1 MSGKEVHEITT
12 TPITC
17 FTFNKDRTNLALCP
31 NDNTVHIYKKSG
43 NKWVQDVILTEHG
56 QHVTDMEWAPQS
68 NRLVTCG
75 ADRNA
80 YVWTL
85 NEGQWKPML
94 VILRINRAATC
105 VRWSPKE
112 DKFAVGSGARL
123 ISVCYFEKDNDWW
136 VSKHIK
142 KPIRSTVLS
151 IDWHPNNLL
160 LAAGSSDFKA
170 RVFSA
175 FIKDVDGKTN
185 CDTEWG
191 KKSNF
196 GSCLKEFST
205 GAGGWVHSVSFS
217 ASGQKLAWVG
227 HDSSISVVNAG
238 HEHKIATVHTNF
250 LPLLQCVWIT
260 ENSIVAAGHNNMPY
274 LFTHD
279 DNDKLTFIEKF
290 DAAKKKEDSGTMSA
304 MAKFRT
310 MDKKGQGADEADGGS
325 AINTVHQNAI
335 NKVEIHTGNKSSAQK
350 FATSGIDGRLVIW
363 DIKTLES
370 SIAGLKIA

>member
-1 MSGKEVHEITT
+1 MSGKEVHELTI

-17 FTFNKDRTNLALCP
+17 FAFNKARNQLAICP

-43 NKWVQDVILTEHG
+43 NKWTADVVLNEHG
-56 QHVTDMEWAPQS
+56 QRVTDMDWGQES

-85 NEGQWKPML
+85 NDGQWKPML

-142 KPIRSTVLS
+142 KPIRSTILS

-160 LAAGSSDFKA
+160 LASGSSDFKA
-170 RVFSA
+170 RIFSA

-191 KKSNF
+191 KKAAF
-196 GSCLKEFST
+196 GNCLAEFST
-205 GAGGWVHSVSFS
+205 GSGGWVHGVSFS
-217 ASGQKLAWVG
+217 ASGHKLAWVG
-227 HDSSISVVNAG
+227 HDSSISVVNAD
-238 HEHKIATVHTNF
+238 HDNKVVTVHTNF
-250 LPLLQCVWIT
+250 LPLRQCLWIT
-260 ENSIVAAGHNNMPY
+260 EHSIVAAGHNNLPY

-279 DNDKLTFIEKF
+279 DNDKLTFIEKM
-290 DAAKKKEDSGTMSA
+290 DAPKKKEDTGTMSA

-310 MDKKGQGADEADGGS
+310 LDKKGQGADES
-325 AINTVHQNAI
+325 SSSSSNTTHQNAI
-335 NKVEIHTGNKSSAQK
+335 NKLELYSGTKDGATK
-350 FATSGIDGRLVIW
+350 FVTSGIDGRLVIW
-363 DIKTLES
+363 DIKTLVS
-370 SIAGLKIA
+370 SISGLKIA